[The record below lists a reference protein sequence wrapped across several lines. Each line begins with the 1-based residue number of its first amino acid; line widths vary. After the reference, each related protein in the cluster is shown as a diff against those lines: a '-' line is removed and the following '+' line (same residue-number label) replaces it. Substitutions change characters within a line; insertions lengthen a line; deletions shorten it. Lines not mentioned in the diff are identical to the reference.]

1 MTDLCTAQP
10 ISGTS
15 RAGLLTGY
23 CPNRIGFSHA
33 PEPGCPYG
41 MSDDEQTLVEVLKTG
56 LHEAVR
62 FLFAESP
69 FNEMKNRVTD
79 DCNAVCCAQDKT
91 RTCTPEPALPP
102 KSSVSP
108 NFTTWASL
116 FIYN

>member
-23 CPNRIGFSHA
+23 YPNRIGFSRA

-56 LHEAVR
+56 LHEQSG
-62 FLFAESP
+62 FF
-69 FNEMKNRVTD
+69 
-79 DCNAVCCAQDKT
+79 
-91 RTCTPEPALPP
+91 
-102 KSSVSP
+102 SP
-108 NFTTWASL
+108 NHRL
-116 FIYN
+116 MK